1 MTLSPSI
8 PLSPLPLGERTD
20 VSRSLMRAL
29 DILDAA
35 STGPISL
42 VDIMGRLGL
51 TRSTAYRLASAL
63 VDRGLLRHDPRK
75 GYQLGPRI
83 LSLGAMARESA
94 DLIAIAQPTLDALS
108 LKTGDATNLAIRDGD
123 DIVYVGRAP
132 SRRLLAVRHQLGD
145 RNRIEATALG
155 RALLMDAS
163 SAVWRA
169 SFPAESQNDLIAE
182 GFSRHI
188 GEDGERICCVA
199 APIRDASGEIIAAL
213 SLSSAQQYMSADQM
227 DAAGRQV
234 AEAATVVSRRL
245 GWTP

>member
-8 PLSPLPLGERTD
+8 PLGERTD

-29 DILDAA
+29 DILDAV

-42 VDIMGRLGL
+42 VDITTRLGL

-83 LSLGAMARESA
+83 LTLGAMAHESA
-94 DLIAIAQPTLDALS
+94 DLIAIAQPSLDALS
-108 LKTGDATNLAIRDGD
+108 LETGDATNLAIRDGEH
-123 DIVYVGRAP
+123 IVYVGRAP

-145 RNRIEATALG
+145 RNRVDATALG
-155 RALLMDAS
+155 RALLMDAP

-169 SFPAESQNDLIAE
+169 SFPAESQDTLIAE

-199 APIRDASGEIIAAL
+199 APVRDASGEIIAAL

-234 AEAATVVSRRL
+234 AEAATAVSRRL

>member
-1 MTLSPSI
+1 MTIPIAVSPSI
-8 PLSPLPLGERTD
+8 PLRDRTD

-29 DILDAA
+29 DILDAV
-35 STGPISL
+35 SMGPISL
-42 VDIMGRLGL
+42 ADLTGQLGL

-63 VDRGLLRHDPRK
+63 VDRGLLRHDSRK

-83 LSLGAMARESA
+83 LSLGALAREGA
-94 DLIAIAQPTLDALS
+94 NLIAIAQPTLDALS
-108 LKTGDATNLAIRDGD
+108 LETSDATNLAIRDGEH
-123 DIVYVGRAP
+123 IVYIARAP

-145 RNRIEATALG
+145 RNRVDATALG
-155 RALLMDAS
+155 RALLMDAPT
-163 SAVWRA
+163 AIWRA
-169 SFPAESQNDLIAE
+169 SFPAESQDALMSE

-213 SLSSAQQYMSADQM
+213 SLSSAQQYISAEQM
-227 DAAGRQV
+227 DDAGRRI